1 MKLIF
6 LGPPGAGKG
15 TQAAGVSAHLG
26 VPHVSTGDMFRSAIR
41 NQTPTG
47 LEAKRYLDAGE
58 LVPDSVVIAMVRE
71 RLEMD
76 DARNGYLLDGFPRT
90 VDQAIAL
97 DEIDAPDTVVDI
109 DVPDERLQSRLT
121 GRRVCGKCQ
130 GTFHISKLA
139 DEHTCPICGGE
150 LYQRADD
157 KPETIATRLNAYHAQ
172 TEPLIGYYK
181 GLGQSPAAKGNRLKA
196 VNGDSKP
203 EDVFR
208 NILATLE

>member
-26 VPHVSTGDMFRSAIR
+26 VPHISTGDMFRSAIK

-58 LVPDSVVIAMVRE
+58 LVPDSVTIAMVRE
-71 RLEMD
+71 RLAMED
-76 DARNGYLLDGFPRT
+76 CANGYLLDGFPRT
-90 VDQAIAL
+90 VDQAVAL
-97 DEIDAPDTVVDI
+97 DQISAPDAVIDI
-109 DVPDERLQSRLT
+109 DVPDERLLNRLT

-130 GTFHISKLA
+130 GTFHVSKLT

-150 LYQRADD
+150 LYQRNDD
-157 KPETIATRLNAYHAQ
+157 KPETIATRLKAYHDQ

-181 GLGQSPAAKGNRLKA
+181 GLGKLRIVEVNRLKT

-203 EDVFR
+203 EDVFKA
-208 NILATLE
+208 ILASLE

>member
-26 VPHVSTGDMFRSAIR
+26 VPHISTGDMFRS
-41 NQTPTG
+41 
-47 LEAKRYLDAGE
+47 
-58 LVPDSVVIAMVRE
+58 DSVTIAMVRE
-71 RLEMD
+71 RLSMD

-97 DEIDAPDTVVDI
+97 DEISAPDAVVDI
-109 DVPDERLQSRLT
+109 DVPDERLMSRLT
-121 GRRVCGKCQ
+121 GRRICGKCY
-130 GTFHISKLA
+130 GTFHVSKLA

-150 LYQRADD
+150 LYQRTDD
-157 KPETIATRLNAYHAQ
+157 HPDTISTRLKAYHAS

-181 GLGQSPAAKGNRLKA
+181 GLGKLRR
-196 VNGDSKP
+196 VNGDSQL
-203 EDVFR
+203 EDVFKA
-208 NILATLE
+208 ILATLE